1 MDKLFLTILNMSL
14 TGTYVIV
21 AICLARL
28 PLKKAPKIISYWM
41 WAVAGFRLVFP
52 ISIKSVF
59 SLIPFK
65 PQTIPLDIGMQQV
78 PSIDSGILF
87 VNKAVGSILP
97 SAMTT
102 ASINPLQMWTAIGA
116 GIWFMGLS
124 VMIIYG
130 MVSFVV
136 LKLKMREATLIKAN
150 IYEAKVIR
158 SPFVL
163 GVFIPKI
170 YLPIGLSEQEQSY
183 IILHEKTHIRRFD
196 HIVKM
201 IAYLILCLHWFN
213 PLVWVAFFLMGKDM
227 ELSCDES
234 VLKELG
240 EEIKKDYSLLLL
252 SLAMERRI
260 IGGSPLAFGESSVKE
275 RIKNIL
281 KFKKSSRKIVTI
293 SVVLVA
299 VLSLGFA
306 VNRTTDGNILD
317 LIIPMSMH
325 TVVKEPH
332 FAGTVTE
339 VNENTILVSV
349 DEGESVRKS
358 SDLILVSLNVKLKD
372 SMTHFTI
379 GDRVIVYYNGVIL
392 ESYPAQVNTVYAI
405 VLTSP
410 DQQIT
415 LPEENNSDIAKR
427 VESGLFIIMSSPLT
441 SSNIQDYINEH
452 WEVYEDL
459 TEKYS
464 DGVLEYLLS
473 QFESGD
479 TSGMRGNIM
488 MRMCKDIL
496 GVQNNVTDESLSPQ
510 EWYKQL
516 SIIKE
521 IKLPDFKPGNSSGVY
536 DDLIHSAILQK
547 YGGSESGFLV
557 YAPTF
562 YGAFEE
568 SPKLKLFVT
577 VNYEY
582 YRLYGNTLES
592 AGGAVIPGGI
602 IFENN
607 NSNDKWEM
615 VDFLQVA
622 SANLP
627 DGAYFGDSIQKLCTM
642 PVSGNEIKGLAE
654 KMNSDY
660 INEAR
665 AELLM
670 KSLIEHLTAN
680 GKTGLSLKM
689 SDGSIIK
696 LN

>member
-28 PLKKAPKIISYWM
+28 PLKKAPKIISYWL

-65 PQTIPLDIGMQQV
+65 PQTIPLDIAMQQV
-78 PSIDSGILF
+78 PSIDSGIPFL
-87 VNKAVGSILP
+87 NKAVGIILP

-201 IAYLILCLHWFN
+201 IAYLILCMHWFN

-293 SVVLVA
+293 SVLLVV

-306 VNRTTDGNILD
+306 VNRSTDGNILD

-339 VNENTILVSV
+339 VDENAILVSV
-349 DEGESVRKS
+349 DEGESVRRS
-358 SDLILVSLNVKLKD
+358 SDLIRVSLNVKLKD
-372 SMTHFTI
+372 SMTHFTV
-379 GDRVIVYYNGVIL
+379 GDRVIVYYNGEIL

-410 DQQIT
+410 DQQIMP
-415 LPEENNSDIAKR
+415 PEENNSDIAKR
-427 VESGLFIIMSSPLT
+427 VESGLYIIMSSPLT

-459 TEKYS
+459 TVKYS

-479 TSGMRGNIM
+479 TSGIRGNIM

-521 IKLPDFKPGNSSGVY
+521 IKLPDFEPGNSSGVY

-562 YGAFEE
+562 YGAYEE
-568 SPKLKLFVT
+568 SQKLKLFVT

-592 AGGAVIPGGI
+592 TGGAVIPGAI
-602 IFENN
+602 IFRKD

-615 VDFLQVA
+615 LDFLEVA

-660 INEAR
+660 VNKAR
-665 AELLM
+665 GELLM
-670 KSLIEHLTAN
+670 NSLTEHLTAH
-680 GKTGLSLKM
+680 GKTGVSLKT
-689 SDGSIIK
+689 SDGSIVN